1 MRVPLN
7 KFVRVA
13 TFVSNVPKSIYIT
26 PEKKTSVVI
35 NALATNVTNQTQSI
49 TVSVSSLL
57 NSNSNIVLLSGFKIP
72 KNDAA
77 NIAVGKIVLEYG
89 DNFIV
94 STPQTSSVNITLSI
108 LESLNI

>member
-1 MRVPLN
+1 MRIPLN
-7 KFVRVA
+7 KFVRVS
-13 TFVSNVPKSIYIT
+13 TFVSTTPKSVYIT
-26 PEKKTSVVI
+26 PEKKTSVII
-35 NALATNVTNQTQSI
+35 NALATNVTNQTQTI
-49 TVSVSSLL
+49 NISVSSML

-77 NIAVGKIVLEYG
+77 NVAVGKIVLEYG

-94 STPQTSSVNITLSI
+94 STNQTSAVNITLSI